1 MGDAALRV
9 RWLGSVAY
17 RESWSLQQAIHRR
30 ALAVA
35 ASGAVPDDHLLLLE
49 HPPTLTLGRQ
59 ADPANLL
66 VGRDTD
72 RFDVLD
78 VDRGGDVTY
87 HGPGQLVA
95 YPLLGLPGKGA
106 GDLPDTPAYVC
117 MLEGVLIDVVRAAG
131 VDAVGRLP
139 GYPGVWVDPDGPR
152 PRKVAAVGVR
162 IVAGRTMHG
171 VALNVDPDLSHFEAI
186 VPCGITE
193 HGVTSLAA
201 EGAAVDLRTVVDA
214 FVTRFVAAWAPPEWD
229 RAEVVWRTDPTG
241 ADLADFSR
249 LGGLGASV
257 ADADAGPSPGGRAG
271 AVSVRLRGRLE
282 SAGVRVG
289 DGAVERKPEWM
300 RVPLRHDAAV
310 LGVKRTVADLD
321 LVTVCEEAGCP
332 NLSECWSEGTAT
344 FMLCGE
350 RCTRACGFCLV
361 DTRHPEAL
369 DEGEPERVAE
379 AVARMA
385 LDHAVLTMVARDDL
399 ADGGADHVARTVR
412 AVRDRAPDCS
422 VEILV
427 SDLGG
432 DAAALATVLDARPAV
447 LNHNVETVPRL
458 QRAVRPSA
466 GYARSLT
473 VLGRAAATDVVV
485 KSGLIVGMGERL
497 DEVHATLVDLAAV
510 GVEVV
515 TVGQYLR
522 PTARHL
528 PVDRWW
534 RPEEF
539 DELAEFGRSVGL
551 RHVESSPFTRSSH
564 HARASYLAALAART
578 EAPAWG

>member
-1 MGDAALRV
+1 MGSAPLRV

-17 RESWSLQQAIHRR
+17 REAWSLQQALHRR
-30 ALAVA
+30 ALEVEAR
-35 ASGAVPDDHLLLLE
+35 GGVPDDHLLLLE

-66 VGRDTD
+66 VDRDSS
-72 RFDVLD
+72 RFEVLD

-117 MLEGVLIDVVRAAG
+117 TLEGVLIDVVRAAG
-131 VDAVGRLP
+131 VESVGRLP
-139 GYPGVWVDPDGPR
+139 GYPGVWVDPDGPD

-162 IVAGRTMHG
+162 IVAGRSTHG
-171 VALNVDPDLSHFEAI
+171 VALNVAPDLGDFAAI
-186 VPCGITE
+186 VPCGIRD

-201 EGAAVDLRTVVDA
+201 EGAEVDLRWVVDE
-214 FVTRFVAAWAPPEWD
+214 FVDRFVAAWAPSVVQRSD
-229 RAEVVWRTDPTG
+229 VVWRIDPEGTD
-241 ADLADFSR
+241 LSDFSR
-249 LGGLGASV
+249 S
-257 ADADAGPSPGGRAG
+257 AGSST
-271 AVSVRLRGRLE
+271 VSVRLRGRLE
-282 SAGVRVG
+282 SAGVEVG
-289 DGAVERKPEWM
+289 SGEVARKPEWM
-300 RVPLRHDAAV
+300 RAPLRHDAGV

-361 DTRHPEAL
+361 DTRRPEPL
-369 DEGEPERVAE
+369 DPGEPGRVAD

-399 ADGGADHVARTVR
+399 SDGGAAHVADTVR
-412 AVRDRAPDCS
+412 AVRDRSPSCS
-422 VEILV
+422 VEVLV

-432 DAAALATVLDARPAV
+432 DADALAVVLDSGPAV

-466 GYARSLT
+466 GYARSLAL
-473 VLGRAAATDVVV
+473 LGRAAATDVVV
-485 KSGLIVGMGERL
+485 KSGLVVGMGEEL
-497 DEVHATLVDLAAV
+497 DEVHATLADLAAV

-515 TVGQYLR
+515 TIGQYLR

-528 PVDRWW
+528 PVARWW

-539 DELAEFGRSVGL
+539 DELAEFGRGVGL
-551 RHVESSPFTRSSH
+551 RHVESSPYTRSSH
-564 HARASYLAALAART
+564 HARESYLAALASRDG
-578 EAPAWG
+578 EPAWG